1 MLFVV
6 FLLMVGFTFASKT
19 ESNETFWSP
28 MKELFEGDI
37 KLVPGQI
44 DFDRNAVLDRSSR
57 WPHNTIY
64 YKIDS
69 VFTPAQREVILQ
81 AMEEYQKHTCIKFV
95 ERRNEEN
102 YIFIHS
108 SVGKFTRPV
117 QIINKKYCSVNSCW
131 SHVGKVGGLQEFS
144 LQTPACINK
153 GIIMHEMMH
162 TIGFWHEQSRADRD
176 DYVNIHWDNIRAH
189 EKHNF
194 NKYTLFEIDHLK
206 ETYDYKSIMH
216 YHAWA
221 FALDFNKPT
230 LSPKAPGVSLND
242 LGVAV
247 KLEQFTDGD
256 KRKINKYYEC

>member
-1 MLFVV
+1 MIFVV
-6 FLLMVGFTFASKT
+6 FLLMVGFTFASKV

-28 MKELFEGDI
+28 MEGDLFEGDI

-44 DFDRNAVLDRSSR
+44 DFERNAVLDRSSR
-57 WPHNTIY
+57 WPQNTIY

-69 VFTPAQREVILQ
+69 VFSSAQREVILQ
-81 AMEEYQKHTCIKFV
+81 AMEEYHKHTCIKFV
-95 ERRNEEN
+95 ERSNEEN

-108 SVGKFTRPV
+108 SAG
-117 QIINKKYCSVNSCW
+117 CW
-131 SHVGKVGGLQEFS
+131 SHVGKVGGSQEFS
-144 LQTPACINK
+144 LQIPACINK

-176 DYVNIHWDNIRAH
+176 HYVNIHWDNIRAH
-189 EKHNF
+189 QKHNF
-194 NKYTLFEIDHLK
+194 NKYTLFEVDHLE

-230 LSPKAPGVSLND
+230 LSSKSPSVSLND

-247 KLEQFTDGD
+247 RLEQFTDGD